1 MTVVIAGYARTPFTK
16 FTGQLAT
23 ESSSKLGSHAIA
35 AALSRAGVAPDEVE
49 RVFAGQVILGG
60 AGQNPARQAAVGAGI
75 PFTVPAMTINIVC
88 LSGMEAVAAAADL
101 IDRGDAGIVVAVG
114 QESMS
119 LAPHALLNSRTGKK
133 YGAMELVDLL
143 DHDGLVDS
151 FDAVSMGALTEG
163 GNTGLKIDR
172 ASQDAVAAAS
182 HRNAAASRDFL
193 AGEIEPYTVASRR
206 GDVVVAEDDGVR
218 PDTTAESLAGLKPAF
233 SKDGTITAGNASQIT
248 DGAAALVLMSA
259 EVAAARGV
267 KPLAEIVAH
276 ALVAGPDTS
285 LHSQPSNAIT
295 AALARAGVAA
305 SELASV
311 EINEAFASVA
321 VQSAKELG
329 ISLDIVN
336 PHGGA
341 IALGHPIGASG
352 ARLTGTLAR
361 QLQALGAG
369 SLGAAALCGGGG
381 QAQRPL
387 SCGSPVATARV
398 RISAREVAPTAES
411 RTVAGPTAGK
421 PGTR

>member
-23 ESSSKLGSHAIA
+23 ESSAKLGAHAIT
-35 AALSRAGVAPDEVE
+35 AALARAGVKPDEVQ

-60 AGQNPARQAAVGAGI
+60 AGQNPARQAAVAAGI

-101 IDRGDAGIVVAVG
+101 IDKGDADIVVAVG

-151 FDAVSMGALTEG
+151 FDSVSMGALTEG
-163 GNTGLKIDR
+163 GNGGLGIDR
-172 ASQDAVAAAS
+172 AAQDAVAAAS
-182 HRNAAASRDFL
+182 HQNATKGRSFL
-193 AGEIEPYTVASRR
+193 EGEIAPYDVVSRR
-206 GDVVVAEDDGVR
+206 GTTTVSEDDGVR
-218 PDTTAESLAGLKPAF
+218 PDTTVESLAGLKPAF

-259 EVAAARGV
+259 SVASSRGV
-267 KPLAEIVAH
+267 APLAEIVAH

-285 LHSQPSNAIT
+285 LHSQPSNAIN
-295 AALARAGVAA
+295 AALAKAGLSA
-305 SELASV
+305 SDLASV

-361 QLQALGAG
+361 QLQSLGAG

-381 QAQRPL
+381 Q
-387 SCGSPVATARV
+387 GSALILRAL
-398 RISAREVAPTAES
+398 
-411 RTVAGPTAGK
+411 
-421 PGTR
+421 

>member
-23 ESSSKLGSHAIA
+23 ESSAKLGAHAIT
-35 AALSRAGVAPDEVE
+35 AALARAGVKPDEVQ

-60 AGQNPARQAAVGAGI
+60 AGQNPARQAAVAAGI

-101 IDRGDAGIVVAVG
+101 IDKGDADIVVAVG

-151 FDAVSMGALTEG
+151 FDSVSMGALTEG
-163 GNTGLKIDR
+163 GNGGLGIDR
-172 ASQDAVAAAS
+172 AAQDAVAAAS
-182 HRNAAASRDFL
+182 HQNATKGRSFL
-193 AGEIEPYTVASRR
+193 EGEIAPYDVVSRR
-206 GDVVVAEDDGVR
+206 GTTTVSEDDGVR
-218 PDTTAESLAGLKPAF
+218 PDTTVESLAGLMPAF

-259 EVAAARGV
+259 SVASSRGV
-267 KPLAEIVAH
+267 APLAEIVAH

-285 LHSQPSNAIT
+285 LHSQPSNAIN
-295 AALARAGVAA
+295 AALAKAGLSA
-305 SELASV
+305 SDLASV

-361 QLQALGAG
+361 QLQSLGAG

-381 QAQRPL
+381 Q
-387 SCGSPVATARV
+387 GSALILRAL
-398 RISAREVAPTAES
+398 
-411 RTVAGPTAGK
+411 
-421 PGTR
+421 

>member
-23 ESSSKLGSHAIA
+23 ESAAKLGAHAIT
-35 AALSRAGVAPDEVE
+35 AALTRAGVKPDEVQ
-49 RVFAGQVILGG
+49 RVFAGQVLLGG
-60 AGQNPARQAAVGAGI
+60 SGQNPARQAAVAAGI

-88 LSGMEAVAAAADL
+88 LSGMEAVAAGVDL
-101 IDRGDAGIVVAVG
+101 IEKGDAGIVVTVG

-119 LAPHALLNSRTGKK
+119 LAPHALIGSRTGKK
-133 YGAMELVDLL
+133 YGAMEMVDLI

-151 FDAVSMGALTEG
+151 FDRISMGALTENGNG
-163 GNTGLKIDR
+163 GLGIDR

-182 HRNAAASRDFL
+182 HQNAAKSRDFL
-193 AGEIEPYTVASRR
+193 AGEIEPYTVSTRK
-206 GDVVVAEDDGVR
+206 GDVVVSADDGVR
-218 PDTTAESLAGLKPAF
+218 EDTTVETLAALKPAF
-233 SKDGTITAGNASQIT
+233 AKENGTITAGNASQIT

-259 EVAAARGV
+259 EVASARGV
-267 KPLAEIVAH
+267 KPLAEVVAH

-285 LHSQPSNAIT
+285 LHSQPANAIN
-295 AALARAGVAA
+295 AALSRAGLKA
-305 SELASV
+305 SELVAV

-321 VQSAKELG
+321 VQSAKDLG
-329 ISLDIVN
+329 VSLDIVN

-361 QLQALGAG
+361 QLQALGTG

-381 QAQRPL
+381 Q
-387 SCGSPVATARV
+387 GSALVLRSV
-398 RISAREVAPTAES
+398 
-411 RTVAGPTAGK
+411 G
-421 PGTR
+421 

>member
-1 MTVVIAGYARTPFTK
+1 MTTVIAGYARTPFAK

-23 ESSSKLGSHAIA
+23 EPA
-35 AALSRAGVAPDEVE
+35 AALGAHAIRAALARAGVAPDEVQ

-60 AGQNPARQAAVGAGI
+60 SGQNPARQAAVAAGI
-75 PFTVPAMTINIVC
+75 PLTVPAMTINIVC
-88 LSGMEAVAAAADL
+88 LSGMEAVAAGADL
-101 IDRGDAGIVVAVG
+101 IDKGDADIVVAVG

-119 LAPHALLNSRTGKK
+119 LAPHALIGSRAGKK
-133 YGAMELVDLL
+133 YGAMELVDLI

-151 FDAVSMGALTEG
+151 FDRISMGALTER
-163 GNTGLKIDR
+163 GNVGLGIDR
-172 ASQDAVAAAS
+172 AAQDAVAAAS
-182 HRNAAASRDFL
+182 HQNAVASREFL
-193 AGEIEPYTVASRR
+193 AGEIEPYTVSSRR

-218 PDTTAESLAGLKPAF
+218 ADTTVDTLGALKPAF
-233 SKDGTITAGNASQIT
+233 AKENGTITAGNASQIT

-259 EVAAARGV
+259 EVAEARGV

-285 LHSQPSNAIT
+285 LHSQPSRAIA
-295 AALARAGVAA
+295 AALGRAGLSASDLVA
-305 SELASV
+305 V

-321 VQSAKELG
+321 VQSATELG

-352 ARLTGTLAR
+352 ARLAGTLAR
-361 QLQALGAG
+361 QLQAAGAG

-381 QAQRPL
+381 Q
-387 SCGSPVATARV
+387 GSALVLRAL
-398 RISAREVAPTAES
+398 
-411 RTVAGPTAGK
+411 
-421 PGTR
+421 

>member
-23 ESSSKLGSHAIA
+23 ESSAKLGAHAIT
-35 AALSRAGVAPDEVE
+35 AALARAGVKPDEVQ

-60 AGQNPARQAAVGAGI
+60 AGQNPARQAAVAAGI

-101 IDRGDAGIVVAVG
+101 IDKGDADIVVAVG

-133 YGAMELVDLL
+133 YGAIELVDLL

-151 FDAVSMGALTEG
+151 FDSVSMGALTEG
-163 GNTGLKIDR
+163 GNGGLGIDR
-172 ASQDAVAAAS
+172 AAQDAVAAAS
-182 HRNAAASRDFL
+182 HQNATKGRSFL
-193 AGEIEPYTVASRR
+193 EGEIAPYDVVSRR
-206 GDVVVAEDDGVR
+206 GTTTVSEDDGVR
-218 PDTTAESLAGLKPAF
+218 PDTTVESLAGLKPAF

-259 EVAAARGV
+259 SVASSRGV
-267 KPLAEIVAH
+267 APLAEIVAH

-285 LHSQPSNAIT
+285 LHSQPSNAIN
-295 AALARAGVAA
+295 AALAKAGLSA
-305 SELASV
+305 SDLASV

-361 QLQALGAG
+361 QLQSLGAG

-381 QAQRPL
+381 Q
-387 SCGSPVATARV
+387 GSALILRAL
-398 RISAREVAPTAES
+398 
-411 RTVAGPTAGK
+411 
-421 PGTR
+421 